1 MKRNRRSPFVVLA
14 GAVGTALLGMS
25 MTGTLSA
32 FTASI
37 QNTVNNLTTGTLV
50 MQESN
55 ASGSVTCTSSDG
67 TNNSVVCKDIN
78 KYGGQAL
85 TPGQSTTTTVSI
97 TNAGTATPAAFTL
110 TPAACTTSAASQ
122 TVSIKGVTAGNLCD
136 EVQLVV
142 TEGGTQKFSGS
153 LSDFNSALSLTPLAA
168 GQTQSFTFKVTL
180 PASADNSYQGLMASQ
195 PMTWTFSS

>member
-1 MKRNRRSPFVVLA
+1 MKRNRRSPFIVLA

-37 QNTVNNLTTGTLV
+37 QNTVNDLTTGTLV
-50 MQESN
+50 MQEAN

-67 TNNSVVCKDIN
+67 TNNAVVCKDIN
-78 KYGGQAL
+78 KYGGQSL

-97 TNAGTATPAAFTL
+97 ANVGTATPAAFTL
-110 TPAACTTSAASQ
+110 TPATCTSSAASK
-122 TVSIKGVTAGNLCD
+122 TVSINGVTAGNLCD
-136 EVQLVV
+136 EIQLVV
-142 TEGGTQKFSGS
+142 KEGGATKYSGT
-153 LSDFNSALSLTPLAA
+153 LSAFNSALSLTPVAA
-168 GQTQSFTFKVTL
+168 GQSQSYSFTVTL
-180 PASADNSYQGLMASQ
+180 PSNAGNSYQGLMASQ